1 MGERAKT
8 YRRYAEECLEM
19 AARAEDQNVRSV
31 LRLMAQAWHRLA
43 QEKEASVTERG

>member
-8 YRRYAEECLEM
+8 YRRYAEECLDM
-19 AARAEDQNVRSV
+19 AARAEDENVRSV

-43 QEKEASVTERG
+43 QEKEASVVERG